1 MRKVPGAKVVEL
13 AVGLEGERLLV
24 GVHELLHLT
33 LEVLRVAREVLR
45 LAREVLRLARE
56 VLRVA
61 ARPPAASAVGVPS
74 SGCCSKPGPTLW
86 VDAPGFQTR
95 CFLLAAVASRLGS

>member
-1 MRKVPGAKVVEL
+1 MRKVPDPEVVKL
-13 AVGLEGERLLV
+13 AMRLEGERLLV
-24 GVHELLHLT
+24 LVHEQIPLN

-45 LAREVLRLARE
+45 LAREVLRLA
-56 VLRVA
+56 
-61 ARPPAASAVGVPS
+61 ARAPAASAVGVPS
-74 SGCCSKPGPTLW
+74 SGCCSNPDPTLW